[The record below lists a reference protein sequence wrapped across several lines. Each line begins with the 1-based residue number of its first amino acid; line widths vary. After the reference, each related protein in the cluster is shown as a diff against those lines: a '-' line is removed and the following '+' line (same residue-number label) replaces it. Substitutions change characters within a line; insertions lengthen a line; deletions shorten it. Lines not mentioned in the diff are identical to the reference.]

1 MSIKLLLAK
10 LANPKM
16 KVERFSDGIWMF
28 STRDKSRVV
37 TAQSYD
43 AAKNYI
49 AMMKSLERGSKNN
62 GTNES

>member
-49 AMMKSLERGSKNN
+49 AMMKSLDRELNN
-62 GTNES
+62 GKNES